1 MQARLGLLVSEQFP
15 PCGLEVRRSLA
26 MSASGA
32 VQHWLGFYRSLFG
45 GVSQSV
51 SDGWARFA
59 RTEFFANTSEGGS
72 RAIDLVALVICF
84 AAVHAFWER
93 VRRYLARKLDDAK
106 ARRSE
111 KSR

>member
-1 MQARLGLLVSEQFP
+1 MTVAGETT
-15 PCGLEVRRSLA
+15 

-32 VQHWLGFYRSLFG
+32 LQHWLGFYRSLFG
-45 GVSQSV
+45 GVSQSL
-51 SDGWARFA
+51 SDGWARFT
-59 RTEFFANTSEGGS
+59 RTELFASTSEGGS

-84 AAVHAFWER
+84 TAVHAFWER

-106 ARRSE
+106 ARRGE